1 MPKRIIY
8 FFVGVILT
16 FLFVIF
22 SYLVHKNLFIQLDF
36 NTTVRF
42 QDHISRRFDFLFSIL
57 SSIGT
62 FEVMTIVLLVLLLFA
77 KQLRA
82 GIITF
87 VFFVGF
93 HLIEIY
99 GKYFVHHPP
108 PPQFMLR
115 TLNLIQFSP
124 FTVREVNSYPSGHS
138 GRAMFISAIL
148 FVFILQSKK
157 INLNTKIV
165 FFCLV
170 IFYDITMFVS
180 RIYLGEHWLSDVIG
194 GMILGSALGLF
205 AGVFIKEKH
214 NVSHV
219 IHERKKKGLFSKYK
233 IEIKKV
239 E

>member
-1 MPKRIIY
+1 MPKRIIH
-8 FFVGVILT
+8 FFVGVILA

-22 SYLVHKNLFIQLDF
+22 SYLVHKNLFTQLDF

-87 VFFVGF
+87 AFFVGF

-138 GRAMFISAIL
+138 GRAMFI
-148 FVFILQSKK
+148 
-157 INLNTKIV
+157 
-165 FFCLV
+165 
-170 IFYDITMFVS
+170 
-180 RIYLGEHWLSDVIG
+180 
-194 GMILGSALGLF
+194 
-205 AGVFIKEKH
+205 
-214 NVSHV
+214 
-219 IHERKKKGLFSKYK
+219 
-233 IEIKKV
+233 
-239 E
+239 